1 MMPENTTADAL
12 RSFAGLGG
20 PAYATDDHTAITVA
34 DGTVEV
40 VSEGQWKLFT
50 PRPVASEAGS

>member
-40 VSEGQWKLFT
+40 VSEGQWRHF
-50 PRPVASEAGS
+50 PG